1 MLFSSQTIINTTPI
15 NVNEIP
21 TTIVLEEPISA
32 INQGAKI
39 EVDITHIVGKYEN
52 VVAGLNNIS
61 EAYPKGCLKAELIT
75 NDGKVALLDETGG
88 SVGQDKSYVTFHTF
102 KPIPTGVEFSTI
114 KVSSCNPISE
124 VTLIW
129 LNSSK

>member
-1 MLFSSQTIINTTPI
+1 MLFSCQTIINTTPI
-15 NVNEIP
+15 NVNETP

-32 INQGAKI
+32 INYGAKI

-52 VVAGLNNIS
+52 VVAGLDNIS

-75 NDGKVALLDETGG
+75 NDGKVVLLDETGG
-88 SVGQDKSYVTFHTF
+88 GVGQDKSYVIFHTF
-102 KPIPTGVEFSTI
+102 KPIPTGFEFSTI

-124 VTLIW
+124 ATLIW
-129 LNSSK
+129 RNSGK